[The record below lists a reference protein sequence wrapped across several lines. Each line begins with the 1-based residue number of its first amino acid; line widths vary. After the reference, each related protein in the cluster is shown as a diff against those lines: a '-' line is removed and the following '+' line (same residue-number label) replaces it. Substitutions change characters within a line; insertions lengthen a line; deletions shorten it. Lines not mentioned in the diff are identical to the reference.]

1 MDVVNVSNFVR
12 RIHFFTVDAEAHRDD
27 AAAAATAAHAP
38 QQPHAPPHAER
49 HLGRLMSLNVR
60 GNAFLYH
67 QVRCMAAVLFMV
79 GRREEPAGIIST
91 LLDVGAQPRKP
102 MYEMAPEEALL
113 FQACG
118 YEDGVLPGAVRAAG
132 PGAAKARAILAVH
145 LRGVARRAA
154 VRARIMLAA
163 LECVTAAEP
172 AGEDGGPAAPLA
184 LQPLRHVPLLAR
196 KREATY
202 EEQVERL
209 RGKAAAK
216 EDAVMEG
223 E

>member
-12 RIHFFTVDAEAHRDD
+12 RIHFVTVDAEADRDD
-27 AAAAATAAHAP
+27 ALAAATAASPSAP
-38 QQPHAPPHAER
+38 EQQHAPPVHTAER

-67 QVRCMAAVLFMV
+67 QVRCMATVLFMV
-79 GRREEPAGIIST
+79 GRREEAPSIVST
-91 LLDVGAQPRKP
+91 LLDVATMPRKP

-118 YEDGVLPGAVRAAG
+118 YEEGVLPPGVRTAGAE
-132 PGAAKARAILAVH
+132 KARAMLVTH

-154 VRARIMLAA
+154 VRAHIMLAA
-163 LECVTAAEP
+163 LQCVAAAEP
-172 AGEDGGPAAPLA
+172 APYA
-184 LQPLRHVPLLAR
+184 LQPHRHVPLMQR
-196 KREATY
+196 KREGTY
-202 EEQVERL
+202 EEQLERV